1 MATTNS
7 SSTMSRADR
16 DIADTVTREQGRLR
30 QFIRK
35 RIGDVAEAEDILQD
49 VFYEFVQAYRL
60 PSPIEQATAW
70 LYQVARNRI
79 VDRFR
84 KKRET
89 PLAELGPSE
98 DDDDLWLN
106 LALPADD
113 NDPAALYA
121 RQVAL
126 TELQAAL
133 DALPA
138 SQREVF
144 VAHEL
149 EGRSFRELAEDAGL
163 PINTLLSRKRYA
175 VLSLRERLQTL
186 YEDMD
191 L

>member
-1 MATTNS
+1 
-7 SSTMSRADR
+7 MSRADR